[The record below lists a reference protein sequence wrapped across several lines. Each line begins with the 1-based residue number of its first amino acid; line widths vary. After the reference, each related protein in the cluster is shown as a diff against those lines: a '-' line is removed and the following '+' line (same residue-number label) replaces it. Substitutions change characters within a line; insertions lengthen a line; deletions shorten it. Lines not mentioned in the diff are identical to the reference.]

1 MLKKRDLQDVPVL
14 FELLSHPDV
23 FPYVREKATT
33 LDEFYFLTKQTMEA
47 EENGYTISRTIT
59 DQYSQPIGVITLYDL
74 AENYGF
80 LATWIGRPYFRKG
93 YNRLAKEHF
102 FKEVFSSTAIDTI
115 FMKIRQTNIRSYK
128 AALKIPYVEL
138 GNHTYQHIYK
148 KMNQPV
154 AIYDLFAITKS
165 AYLSYKSADRTNLIN
180 TDENAI

>member
-1 MLKKRDLQDVPVL
+1 
-14 FELLSHPDV
+14 
-23 FPYVREKATT
+23 
-33 LDEFYFLTKQTMEA
+33 FYNQADDGIRNRNVTGVQTYA
-47 EENGYTISRTIT
+47 LPIS
-59 DQYSQPIGVITLYDL
+59 
-74 AENYGF
+74 
-80 LATWIGRPYFRKG
+80 
-93 YNRLAKEHF
+93 
-102 FKEVFSSTAIDTI
+102 I

-165 AYLSYKSADRTNLIN
+165 AYFSYKSADRTNLIN